1 MATELQKAFL
11 TLVRLGVGAETV
23 SSSRFQDS
31 STIDWEALEELAAE
45 QGLSAILVDGI
56 EKLPEAAKPPKLV
69 LLQWIGEVL
78 QSESVNAAQ
87 KKTAT
92 EMALLFHNNG
102 IRTYVLKGAVV
113 AECYPKPEHRSSVD
127 VDCFLTKEVSSSK
140 FQVSSDAW
148 ELGNELIRAKGY
160 DVDTGFYKNS
170 TFSLPNLTI
179 ENHQF
184 LTPFRGNKTLKALER
199 VLQALL
205 TQDEGLDRFEGT
217 WLYRPPVMVSALFL
231 IEHAYSHFLHE
242 GLTWRHVLDW
252 MMFLDKHKNSIDM
265 KELSVFIDEFKFRD
279 FYDSYFRIG
288 KYLMGVINEKE
299 LSEKD
304 QMMLVDVWQPLDLH
318 ETVHGLK
325 GKLSIAGNAWKARW
339 KYRYFS
345 EISMLKALWIL
356 LKGYL
361 FMKHPNI

>member
-1 MATELQKAFL
+1 MATNLQKAFL
-11 TLVRLGVGAETV
+11 SLVRLGIGAETV
-23 SSSRFQDS
+23 SSFKFQGS
-31 STIDWEALEELAAE
+31 SSIDWEALQALANE
-45 QGLSAILVDGI
+45 QGLSAVLIDGI

-78 QSESVNAAQ
+78 QSESVNYAQQKAA
-87 KKTAT
+87 A

-113 AECYPKPEHRSSVD
+113 AECYPKPEHRFSAD
-127 VDCFLTKEVSSSK
+127 VDCFLLPEKGD
-140 FQVSSDAW
+140 FDAW
-148 ELGNELIRAKGY
+148 ELGNSIIRSKGF

-170 TFSLPNLTI
+170 TFSLPDLTV

-205 TQDEGLDRFEGT
+205 TQDEGSDRFEGT

-252 MMFLDKHKNSIDM
+252 MMFLDKHKNDINM
-265 KELSVFIDEFKFRD
+265 EELSVFVDEFKFRD
-279 FYDSYFRIG
+279 FYDSYLRIG
-288 KYLMGVINEKE
+288 KYLMGDLTEDE

-304 QMMLVDVWQPLDLH
+304 QMMLADVWQPLDLH

-339 KYRYFS
+339 KYRHFS

-361 FMKHPNI
+361 FLKHPKLD